1 MNQPPARRSPVK
13 RRIAALDT
21 GMLAEMLVAQWL
33 TLQGW
38 TILQRRWR
46 CRWGELDLVAYS
58 ESIAAQ
64 PQSLESPLIFVEVK
78 ARSTGNWDE
87 NGLMAIT
94 TQKQAKLWQ
103 AAKFFLSDD
112 PALAELPC
120 RFDVALVYNE
130 PVRRVSPSTP
140 LVTSDSLE
148 LPTSIELGQP
158 VTIAGYCLTL
168 QHYIRDAFEQSF

>member
-1 MNQPPARRSPVK
+1 MNELPIRRSSAK

-38 TILQRRWR
+38 KILQRRWQ

-103 AAKFFLSDD
+103 AAKLFLSDYPD
-112 PALAELPC
+112 LAELPC
-120 RFDVALVYNE
+120 RFDVALVYRQ
-130 PVRRVSPSTP
+130 PMRQVSS
-140 LVTSDSLE
+140 SMSLGE
-148 LPTSIELGQP
+148 VDSIELPASIEFGQP

-168 QHYIRDAFEQSF
+168 QHYICNAFEQ